1 MPPAR
6 DPSPPRPRH
15 PDPRARRP
23 APHRRAEPRRGS
35 HPSRPAARRRSDCQ
49 KSLLTPR
56 FDALRRRNRGGPCAQ
71 EEGEEY
77 ANSTCSD
84 HHGSKAGKE
93 EAHAEPA
100 LLVQP
105 LSGTEAEGEDA
116 TTTTS
121 STVPLCN
128 VNSEGPCA
136 RDTGGMRGHCMGNRS
151 ECKGHAFHPG
161 RGVPK
166 GSLCYGVA
174 ALTTLAGP
182 ELSVP
187 RWIGYAIFGVCGG

>member
-1 MPPAR
+1 V
-6 DPSPPRPRH
+6 
-15 PDPRARRP
+15 
-23 APHRRAEPRRGS
+23 E
-35 HPSRPAARRRSDCQ
+35 
-49 KSLLTPR
+49 
-56 FDALRRRNRGGPCAQ
+56 

-77 ANSTCSD
+77 EYASY
-84 HHGSKAGKE
+84 HKGAKPRHEG
-93 EAHAEPA
+93 AHAEPG

-105 LSGTEAEGEDA
+105 LGGSEDKGEDA

-121 STVPLCN
+121 STVLLCN
-128 VNSEGPCA
+128 PNSEGPCA

-151 ECKGHAFHPG
+151 ECKGHAYHAG

-166 GSLCYGVA
+166 GSLCYGIA
-174 ALTTLAGP
+174 AVTTLAGP